1 MGTKHRPLKIPQTS
15 IERHHF
21 CQNPNS
27 QFVPEKVPFN
37 VSEEIDDVGQVG
49 QEEEHSQVENL
60 GPRL

>member
-1 MGTKHRPLKIPQTS
+1 MN
-15 IERHHF
+15 F

-60 GPRL
+60 GAVL